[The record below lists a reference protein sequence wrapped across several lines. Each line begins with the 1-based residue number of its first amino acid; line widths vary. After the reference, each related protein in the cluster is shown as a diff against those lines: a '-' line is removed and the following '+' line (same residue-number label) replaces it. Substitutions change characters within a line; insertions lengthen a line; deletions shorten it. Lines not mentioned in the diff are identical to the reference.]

1 MSGLLSSKADSEPAV
16 PLRDQPMAVE
26 VDVLDINTMERKISL
41 QGQMEPV
48 RHLHLKAET
57 SGAVEKIHV
66 IKGTR
71 VNKNAALVTL
81 NLGGRQNALAEA
93 SARVRMAKSE
103 QSAALS
109 LRQKGLQSQ
118 LQLEQAEASL
128 ESALAQLG
136 AVELDINNTTIRAP
150 FDAIINNIPI
160 ELGELIDRGD
170 LVAELIDD
178 SQFNVSAQASQ
189 HALSSLKLGQNVS
202 VQLITD
208 QELFGK
214 LTYISS
220 IADPQTRSFTVEAR
234 IENTND
240 AVAAGVSATLHIPVE
255 QVEATFLSPSSLSLG
270 DAGEIGVKA
279 VDDQNTV
286 LFLPISI
293 ISTSLNG
300 AWVTGIPP
308 ETRIITLGQGF
319 VNAGELVEPKLKG
332 SEDTIQNNNSP
343 AKQSKP

>member
-1 MSGLLSSKADSEPAV
+1 MSGLLSSETSSEPEEL
-16 PLRDQPMAVE
+16 LRDQPMAVE
-26 VDVLDINTMERKISL
+26 VDILDINTKERKISL

-48 RHLHLKAET
+48 RHLLLKAET

-66 IKGTR
+66 SKGTR
-71 VNKNAALVTL
+71 VSKNAALVTL
-81 NLGGRQNALAEA
+81 DLGGRQSSLAEA

-128 ESALAQLG
+128 ETALAQLG

-150 FDAIINNIPI
+150 FDAIVNDIPI
-160 ELGELIDRGD
+160 EMGALIDRAD
-170 LVAELIDD
+170 LVAELVDD
-178 SQFNVSAQASQ
+178 SQFNVSAQVSQ
-189 HALSSLKLGQNVS
+189 HALSSLKLGQS
-202 VQLITD
+202 VTVELITG

-234 IENTND
+234 IENTDD

-255 QVEATFLSPSSLSLG
+255 VVEATFLSPSSLSLG
-270 DAGEIGVKA
+270 DAGELGVKA

-286 LFLPISI
+286 HFLPINI
-293 ISTSLNG
+293 ISTSLDG
-300 AWVTGIPP
+300 AWVTGIPAD
-308 ETRIITLGQGF
+308 TRIITLGQGF
-319 VNAGELVEPKLKG
+319 VNAGEQVEPKLKG
-332 SEDTIQNNNSP
+332 AEDTSQNINSP
-343 AKQSKP
+343 DKQSN